1 MTNTQADSTKVA
13 LINNN
18 IAYIQKD
25 IAEIKSSIK
34 ELAGVYVTREALIE
48 VAKQTEERFKI
59 LEVAIVEIRKTNKFW
74 LWFGPTLSGFICLL
88 LGGTFMFLITNYLQ
102 NTK

>member
-48 VAKQTEERFKI
+48 VAKQTEERFKNLEQAI
-59 LEVAIVEIRKTNKFW
+59 LDLKNANTPTKT
-74 LWFGPTLSGFICLL
+74 WFKHSLSAV
-88 LGGTFMFLITNYLQ
+88 LGAVLTFLIIQYLQ
-102 NTK
+102 NLK